1 MARARMPPYHDAMG
15 SAAGSAGAWG
25 MRLVA
30 VVASAFLLSSC
41 AEVPIDVLMS
51 PEPTRPVGANGP
63 PAVVAFSPLRGT
75 PADAAGLRHPS
86 LAVKIDNHADA
97 RPQIALNRS
106 DIVFEELVE
115 GGLTR
120 YVVIWHSD
128 VPEAVGPVR
137 SIRPMDPAIVS
148 PFGGIIAYS
157 GGQEYFVDL
166 MRATSLVNLVFD
178 EDDTG
183 LFERAD
189 DRPGPHDVILDA
201 TEAVDRNAEL
211 PPPTVQFAY
220 GSNDPLAS
228 PTLAADSTSRLD
240 LAFSEGGSR
249 SWDFDATTSRWLRSQ
264 EGVPDLEASGERV
277 HAMNVVTLRVV
288 IAWPFEEVP
297 LTVLTGSGEAWV
309 SVAGRTAHG
318 TWSKEGDASP
328 LVLTS
333 DDGSVLRLAPGNTWV
348 ELVPLEG
355 SVSFAP

>member
-1 MARARMPPYHDAMG
+1 MG
-15 SAAGSAGAWG
+15 SAAGTARAWG
-25 MRLVA
+25 MPLVA
-30 VVASAFLLSSC
+30 VVASAFLLSAC
-41 AEVPIDVLMS
+41 AQVPVDVLL
-51 PEPTRPVGANGP
+51 PPKPTRPVGDGGP
-63 PAVVAFSPLRGT
+63 PTAVAFAPLRGT

-86 LAVKIDNHADA
+86 LAVKIDNHPGA
-97 RPQIALNRS
+97 RPQLALNRS

-120 YVVIWHSD
+120 YLVVWHSD

-148 PFGGIIAYS
+148 PFGGVIAYS

-166 MRATSLVNLVFD
+166 MKATSLVNLVFD

-183 LFERAD
+183 LFERAA

-201 TEAVDRNAEL
+201 TEAVGRNAEL
-211 PPPTVQFAY
+211 PPPPVQFAF
-220 GSNDPLAS
+220 GSGDPLAS
-228 PTLAADSTSRLD
+228 PALAAASTTHLA

-249 SWDFDATTSRWLRSQ
+249 SWDFDAGASAWLRSQ
-264 EGVPDLEASGERV
+264 DGEPDLEASGERV
-277 HAMNVVTLRVV
+277 RATNVVTLRVGV
-288 IAWPFEEVP
+288 DWPFGEVP
-297 LTVLTGSGEAWV
+297 LTILVGSGEAWV

-318 TWSKEGDASP
+318 TWSKDAEASP
-328 LVLTS
+328 IVLTA

-355 SVSFAP
+355 SVAFAP